1 MHIFLCYKKKRKN
14 KEYMV
19 NLFINKINIYDKMIE
34 LENVNKYT
42 NGKIVQNCK
51 NLIKDDMLKN

>member
-1 MHIFLCYKKKRKN
+1 
-14 KEYMV
+14 MV